1 MNACRNDPCLMI
13 PDSNN
18 SRSQTT
24 CSRVATPCRM
34 CAEKMEIGVNYVP
47 ETPNLARVVEMKAL
61 TEALRRAFPELSP
74 DQYPWPHR
82 QKGGQQGY
90 SWTNPP
96 QLPTCASSAQQAL
109 DRIRR
114 IAVPRL
120 QPKSGSH
127 AEAAY
132 SHAQVIG
139 KRMILW
145 PLVPW
150 SWKSYPLYF
159 PKHKISAESLC
170 TS

>member
-1 MNACRNDPCLMI
+1 MHCR
-13 PDSNN
+13 
-18 SRSQTT
+18 
-24 CSRVATPCRM
+24 V

-82 QKGGQQGY
+82 QKEGQLGHG
-90 SWTNPP
+90 WTNPP

-120 QPKSGSH
+120 QSRPGSH
-127 AEAAY
+127 AEASC
-132 SHAQVIG
+132 SHAQVTR
-139 KRMILW
+139 KRIL
-145 PLVPW
+145 P
-150 SWKSYPLYF
+150 SWL
-159 PKHKISAESLC
+159 SLLC
-170 TS
+170 K